1 MTMNWDER
9 GTEMPGHQQNALS
22 ASSMKDGTRAGEAIA
37 GEASFQMMALELE
50 NLRLTRLVAELLMKN
65 QQLREKA
72 LLV

>member
-1 MTMNWDER
+1 MTMNWDESSAKAGGQAR
-9 GTEMPGHQQNALS
+9 GGLPP
-22 ASSMKDGTRAGEAIA
+22 AGDS
-37 GEASFQMMALELE
+37 GKVSTVEASYQMMALELE